1 MTNRFTQKA
10 QNTLNNA
17 LRFAKELGHT
27 YIGSEH
33 LLLAL
38 CAESDS
44 VAAKILGKRAVS
56 AERVRAEIV
65 TLVGEG
71 SGSDVSPADMTP
83 RTKRIIEHSAIE
95 SHRAG
100 QSYIGTEHLLLAL
113 CAEGDSVAA
122 KILENLHA
130 PANEVRADLNAF
142 LGATGGRAE
151 AAAPRGEHRGREP
164 KAKEGIADA
173 PTLSQYGRDLTAM
186 AKAGKIDPIIGR
198 DKETERVIQIL
209 SRRQKNNPCLIGE
222 PGVGKTAVVEG
233 LAQKV
238 VDGTVP
244 ETLKDKQ
251 IVTLDIAAMVA
262 GAKYRGEFEERLK
275 SVMEEVSRNP
285 QIILFID
292 EIHTIVGAGAA
303 EGAVDAANIIKP
315 ALARGEMQL
324 IGATTIAEYRKHI
337 EKDAALERRF
347 QSVMVGEPTPEESI
361 LILQGLR
368 DKYEA
373 HHKLKITDE
382 AIRAAVHLS
391 GRYIADRFL
400 PDKAIDLLDEA
411 ASRKRLAAHTS
422 PPDLKQDEERLAKL
436 NAEKEE
442 AISAQDFERAAALRD
457 EEKTLQAAYDAA
469 KAEWEQSVKG
479 TSLALE
485 EGDIADVVTQWTG
498 IPVNRLLEEESERLL
513 HLEELLARRV
523 IGQDEAV
530 SAVARAIRRGR
541 MGLKDPKRPIGSFIF
556 LGPTGVGKTEL
567 CRALADLLFG
577 DESAMIRMDMSEYM
591 EKHSVS
597 KLIGSPPGYVGF
609 EEGGQLTEK
618 IRRRPYS
625 VVLFDEIEKAHPDV
639 FNILLQVLEDGVLTD
654 SQGRKVDFKNTILIL
669 TSNVGASA
677 LTGPVKGTVGFGG
690 GESTSGEDAAKK
702 KVMEAL
708 KATFR
713 PEFLNRIDDTIIFNR
728 LSEENIRAIA
738 ALLLCEVQ
746 KRVQAL
752 NIEITFEDSV
762 ADLIAREGFDPV
774 YGARPLRRAIIR
786 LVEDAFSG
794 EMLEGKFK
802 AGDAVKAIAVDGS
815 VRFEKQ
821 ASAAKDTQST
831 PTESE
836 TEQPE

>member
-38 CAESDS
+38 CAEGES
-44 VAAKILGKRAVS
+44 VAAKLLAKRGLVP
-56 AERVRAEIV
+56 ERVRAEIV

-71 SGSDVSPADMTP
+71 SHSDVSPADMTP
-83 RTKRIIEHSAIE
+83 RTKRIIEHSALE

-100 QSYIGTEHLLLAL
+100 QSYIGTEHLLAAL
-113 CAEGDSVAA
+113 LNESDSVGVQ
-122 KILENLHA
+122 ILGALQCQ
-130 PANEVRADLNAF
+130 VGDLRRDLNAF
-142 LGATGGRAE
+142 FGHTGERPESGAEQGKSA
-151 AAAPRGEHRGREP
+151 RGERSE
-164 KAKEGIADA
+164 KTLSDA
-173 PTLSQYGRDLTAM
+173 PTLAQYGRDLTAM
-186 AKAGKIDPIIGR
+186 AKAGRIDPIIGR
-198 DKETERVIQIL
+198 DQETERVIQIL

-233 LAQKV
+233 LAQRV
-238 VDGTVP
+238 ADGSVP
-244 ETLKDKQ
+244 ETLRDKQ

-262 GAKYRGEFEERLK
+262 GAKYRGEFEERMK
-275 SVMEEVSRNP
+275 NVMEEVAKNP
-285 QIILFID
+285 AIILFID

-303 EGAVDAANIIKP
+303 EGAVNAANIIKP

-347 QSVMVGEPTPEESI
+347 QSVTVGEPTPEEAT
-361 LILQGLR
+361 LILRGLR

-373 HHKLKITDE
+373 HHKLKISDE
-382 AIRAAVHLS
+382 AIDAAVRLS

-411 ASRKRLAAHTS
+411 ASRKRLSAHTS
-422 PPDLKQDEERLAKL
+422 PPDLKADEERLAKL
-436 NAEKEE
+436 SAEKEE

-457 EEKTLQAAYDAA
+457 EEKALQESYEQA
-469 KAEWEQSVKG
+469 KCDWEKRVQGAELCVNEN
-479 TSLALE
+479 
-485 EGDIADVVTQWTG
+485 DIADVVTQWTG

-513 HLEELLARRV
+513 RLEELLARRV
-523 IGQDEAV
+523 IGQGDAV

-541 MGLKDPKRPIGSFIF
+541 MGLKDPQRPIGSFLF

-567 CRALADLLFG
+567 CRALAELLFG
-577 DESAMIRMDMSEYM
+577 DERAMIRLDMSEYM

-654 SQGRKVDFKNTILIL
+654 SQGRRVDFKNTILIM

-690 GESTSGEDAAKK
+690 TESGSSEEQTKK

-728 LSEENIRAIA
+728 LSEENIRSIA
-738 ALLLCEVQ
+738 KLLLSEVQ
-746 KRVQAL
+746 KRVAAL
-752 NIEITFEDSV
+752 QIDLCFDESV
-762 ADLIAREGFDPV
+762 AELVAREGFDPV
-774 YGARPLRRAIIR
+774 YGARPLRRAIVR

-794 EMLEGKFK
+794 EMLEGKCK
-802 AGDAVKAIAVDGS
+802 AGDTVLAVACDGA

-821 ASAAKDTQST
+821 EKKTNKEAPPADTSLDSDQT
-831 PTESE
+831 
-836 TEQPE
+836 